1 MSSTHYYPAQVVKDF
16 HNMPR
21 YDSGGNDLT
30 GAFSSGFDVAK
41 LTSNKYLIGVLG
53 PGAALIAAGVLI
65 FIIFFLAYW

>member
-1 MSSTHYYPAQVVKDF
+1 MSKAHYYPAQVVKDF

-21 YDSGGNDLT
+21 YGGAGNDLT
-30 GAFSSGFDVAK
+30 GAFSGGFSVAG
-41 LTSNKYLIGVLG
+41 LQSNTYLIGVLG